1 MCNRD
6 MRWNPD
12 FWETFKFNL
21 YGVECLT
28 FDIEWADKVKR
39 DLREK
44 KPIEAIAKIKMNTFH
59 GKTTPQFQ
67 LSPL

>member
-1 MCNRD
+1 MH
-6 MRWNPD
+6 
-12 FWETFKFNL
+12 
-21 YGVECLT
+21 GVECLT